1 MSILIKNGRMIDPAS
16 SFDGNRDILVE
27 NGVIAKIAEKIDAKA
42 DTVIDAAGCL
52 VLPGLFDMHVHF
64 REPGREDQ
72 ETILG
77 GSAVAAKGGY
87 TSVCPMP
94 NTNPPIDNQALVRFI
109 KLEAEKG
116 PINVFPVATVTKGRK
131 GEEIS
136 EMGDLLDAGAVAF
149 SDDGSPV
156 ANPLIMRRALDYA
169 RMFDAVIL
177 AHEED
182 QILADGGSMN
192 EGVHST
198 QLGIKGIPSE
208 SEEVMIARDVIL
220 ARMTGG
226 RIHVQHTSA
235 KGSIDEVRAAKKSGV
250 KITCETA
257 PHYFTLTDAAVQ
269 THLSMAKMN
278 PPLRTEDDR
287 RAVIEGLRDGT
298 IDVIAT
304 DHAPHLAFEKKQ
316 EIDYAPFGIVGLE
329 TAVPLIITK
338 LVKEEK
344 FSYTEAFAKVTCNP
358 CRILK
363 IDRGTLAEGK
373 AADIT
378 IINPEKKVSISED
391 FLISQCKNSPFI
403 GMDLSGSVEY
413 TICGGKIVYH
423 A

>member
-1 MSILIKNGRMIDPAS
+1 MIDPAS
-16 SFDGNRDILVE
+16 SFDGKRDILVE

-42 DTVIDAAGCL
+42 DSVIDAAGCL
-52 VLPGLFDMHVHF
+52 VLPGLCDMHVHF

-77 GSAVAAKGGY
+77 GSAVAAKGGF

-116 PINVFPVATVTKGRK
+116 PINVFPVAAVTKGRK

-182 QILADGGSMN
+182 QVLADGGSMN
-192 EGVHST
+192 EGINST

-208 SEEVMIARDVIL
+208 SEEVMIARDVVL

-226 RIHVQHTSA
+226 KVHVQHTSA
-235 KGSIDEVRAAKKSGV
+235 AGSIEAVRNAKAGGV
-250 KITCETA
+250 RITCETA
-257 PHYFTLTDAAVQ
+257 PHYFSLTDDAVQ
-269 THLSMAKMN
+269 THHSMAKMN
-278 PPLRTEDDR
+278 PPLRTEKDR

-304 DHAPHLAFEKKQ
+304 DHAPHLAFEKEQ

-344 FSYTEAFAKVTCNP
+344 FSYADAFAKVTCNP

-378 IINPEKKVSISED
+378 VINPESKVHITQD
-391 FLISQCKNSPFI
+391 FLSSKCKNSPFI
-403 GMDLSGSVEY
+403 GMELYGSVEY
-413 TICGGKIVYH
+413 TVCSGKVVYKR
-423 A
+423 